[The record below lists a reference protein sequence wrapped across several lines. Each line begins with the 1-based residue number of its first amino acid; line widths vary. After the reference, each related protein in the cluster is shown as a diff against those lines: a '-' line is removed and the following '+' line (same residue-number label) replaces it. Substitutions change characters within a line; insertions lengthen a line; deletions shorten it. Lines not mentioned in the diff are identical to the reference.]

1 MKTKYSYKQ
10 IWTISY
16 PILISLIMEQMI
28 GMTDTAFLGRVGE
41 IELGASAIA
50 GVYYLAIFMMAFGFS
65 IGAQI
70 LIARR
75 NGEGNYKEIGPIFYQ
90 GIYFLLAM
98 AVILFTFSIV
108 FSPYILKNIISSPHI
123 YDAAESYIHWRVYGF
138 FFSFIM
144 VMFRA
149 FFVGTTQTKTLTLNS
164 IVMVLSNVVFNYIL
178 IFGKFGFPQLGIAG
192 AAIGSSL
199 AEMVSV
205 IFFTIYTWKRIDC
218 KKYALNILPKFHGK
232 TLKRILNVSVWTMIQ
247 NFVSLSTWFMFFL
260 FVEHLGERSLAIAN
274 IIRNVSGIPFM
285 IAMAFASTCGSLV
298 SNLIGAGE
306 QDCVRGTIRQHI
318 RIGYIFVLPILI
330 FFCLF
335 PDLILRIY
343 TDMPDLRA
351 ASVPSLWVLCS
362 AYLVLVPAN
371 VYFQSVS
378 GTGNTRTALA
388 MELCVLAIYVTYS
401 AYFIMY
407 LRMDVA
413 FAWTT
418 ECVYGIFT
426 LMFCYW
432 YMKKGNWQKKKI

>member
-1 MKTKYSYKQ
+1 
-10 IWTISY
+10 
-16 PILISLIMEQMI
+16 
-28 GMTDTAFLGRVGE
+28 
-41 IELGASAIA
+41 
-50 GVYYLAIFMMAFGFS
+50 
-65 IGAQI
+65 
-70 LIARR
+70 
-75 NGEGNYKEIGPIFYQ
+75 
-90 GIYFLLAM
+90 
-98 AVILFTFSIV
+98 
-108 FSPYILKNIISSPHI
+108 
-123 YDAAESYIHWRVYGF
+123 
-138 FFSFIM
+138 
-144 VMFRA
+144 
-149 FFVGTTQTKTLTLNS
+149 
-164 IVMVLSNVVFNYIL
+164 
-178 IFGKFGFPQLGIAG
+178 
-192 AAIGSSL
+192 
-199 AEMVSV
+199 
-205 IFFTIYTWKRIDC
+205 
-218 KKYALNILPKFHGK
+218 
-232 TLKRILNVSVWTMIQ
+232 
-247 NFVSLSTWFMFFL
+247 
-260 FVEHLGERSLAIAN
+260 
-274 IIRNVSGIPFM
+274 M

-418 ECVYGIFT
+418 ECVYGTFI
-426 LMFCYW
+426 LLFCYW
-432 YMKKGNWQKKKI
+432 YLKKGNWQKKKI